1 MVSLS
6 TRLFFALTESRIN
19 GGSLPGSHSNNATA
33 SELQVILG
41 IFFAIAGA
49 IAVLMIVING
59 LQFVISAGDPQKA
72 ARARSG
78 IIYALVGLAVA
89 ISAEAIVAFVVGKL

>member
-1 MVSLS
+1 MHDLLTKAIFGASVSKIDG
-6 TRLFFALTESRIN
+6 SR
-19 GGSLPGSHSNNATA
+19 LPGARSNNATA

-41 IFFAIAGA
+41 IFFGIAGA

-59 LQFVISAGDPQKA
+59 LQFITSTGDPQKA